1 MELTGN
7 YTKQTRNILDSG
19 ARKML
24 AILAP
29 GPGRAGAGA
38 MMPAGASCRK
48 GTLIA

>member
-38 MMPAGASCRK
+38 GASCRK